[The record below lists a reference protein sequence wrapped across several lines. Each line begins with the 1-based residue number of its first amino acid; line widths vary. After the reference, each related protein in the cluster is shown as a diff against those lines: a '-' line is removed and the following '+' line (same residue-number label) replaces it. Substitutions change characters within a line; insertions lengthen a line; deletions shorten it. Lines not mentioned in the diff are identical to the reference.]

1 MSDFTI
7 KDIYERVIELGEEDP
22 DFIYTKQEHYGH
34 ECFYLGADE
43 KENGRPCIVGQ
54 AMIDLG
60 ADEDRMRSFDN
71 DYASLYVRQYLGIN
85 YLDLSDQESTYLNI
99 LNSIQSNQDNGDS
112 WGSAVSG
119 ALHTGIH

>member
-7 KDIYERVIELGEEDP
+7 KDIYDRVIELGQEDP
-22 DFIYTKQEHYGH
+22 DFIYTKQEHYEH

-60 ADEDRMRSFDN
+60 ADKDRMRSFSN
-71 DYASLYVRQYLGIN
+71 NFASLYVGQYLGIS
-85 YLDLSDQESTYLNI
+85 YFDLSDQESTYLNI
-99 LNSIQSNQDNGDS
+99 LDSIQINQDSNIP
-112 WGSAVSG
+112 WGLAVSK
-119 ALHTGIH
+119 ATQSHTC